1 MPQTAQAQADE
12 IDEIT
17 IWFLVLRR
25 AHLTHDHE
33 RAAEAIRALRRLGC
47 EVRFVLREARHD

>member
-1 MPQTAQAQADE
+1 MPHTTEPQT
-12 IDEIT
+12 DEIT

-33 RAAEAIRALRRLGC
+33 RAAEATRALRRLGC
-47 EVRFVLREARHD
+47 EVRFKREARDD